1 MNLVF
6 LGPPGAGK
14 GTQAAVVSH
23 ALNIPHISTG
33 DMFRKAMREGTP
45 TGLKAK
51 AYIDNGQLVPDSV
64 TIEMVQER
72 LAEADCA
79 NGYLL
84 DGFPRNLD
92 QANALDTFSQ
102 LTAVVDIAVADEKL
116 IARLS
121 GRRVCPACGGTYHIT
136 KIGDAKKCPEC
147 GSIYLCIEDI
157 TECPNCLGVELIPL
171 DVTATYECSSRT
183 CGFRLQRSQVGNPFG
198 DYQYVCDRNTPVRA
212 LKRTKLGD
220 EVAYQC
226 DKRCALMNCRK
237 IRSARSRGV
246 ECKALD
252 LLERNY
258 NVYIADLV
266 NACANC
272 ESRICKGCDFSID
285 VDGTDNFTGRKGEI
299 SCIGCREAS
308 CKPYVVKPGGECPS
322 CKSKL
327 VSSTPTTFDSFAK
340 FIWNF
345 KTGFVRNFET
355 SCDRI
360 EKIVET
366 LGNKDR

>member
-14 GTQAAVVSH
+14 GTQAAVVSQ

-92 QANALDTFSQ
+92 QAKALEGFTK

-121 GRRVCPACGGTYHIT
+121 GRRVCPTCNGTFHIATLADEKVCSTCGG
-136 KIGDAKKCPEC
+136 
-147 GSIYLCIEDI
+147 
-157 TECPNCLGVELIPL
+157 ELIQRKDDNPATIANRLEVYHAQTSPL
-171 DVTATYECSSRT
+171 TEYYEAEGILKQVDGALQMEEVT
-183 CGFRLQRSQVGNPFG
+183 
-198 DYQYVCDRNTPVRA
+198 
-212 LKRTKLGD
+212 
-220 EVAYQC
+220 
-226 DKRCALMNCRK
+226 
-237 IRSARSRGV
+237 SAIL
-246 ECKALD
+246 KALA
-252 LLERNY
+252 E
-258 NVYIADLV
+258 
-266 NACANC
+266 
-272 ESRICKGCDFSID
+272 
-285 VDGTDNFTGRKGEI
+285 
-299 SCIGCREAS
+299 
-308 CKPYVVKPGGECPS
+308 
-322 CKSKL
+322 
-327 VSSTPTTFDSFAK
+327 
-340 FIWNF
+340 
-345 KTGFVRNFET
+345 
-355 SCDRI
+355 
-360 EKIVET
+360 
-366 LGNKDR
+366 

>member
-6 LGPPGAGK
+6 LGPPGAVK
-14 GTQAAVVSH
+14 GTPAAVVSH

-121 GRRVCPACGGTYHIT
+121 GRRVCPACGGTYHVS
-136 KIGDAKKCPEC
+136 KIGDVKTCPEC
-147 GSIYLCIEDI
+147 G
-157 TECPNCLGVELIPL
+157 GELIQRDDDNPATIANRLNVYHAQTSPL
-171 DVTATYECSSRT
+171 TAYYAEKGILKQVDGALQMEEVSSAI
-183 CGFRLQRSQVGNPFG
+183 L
-198 DYQYVCDRNTPVRA
+198 
-212 LKRTKLGD
+212 
-220 EVAYQC
+220 
-226 DKRCALMNCRK
+226 
-237 IRSARSRGV
+237 
-246 ECKALD
+246 KALA
-252 LLERNY
+252 E
-258 NVYIADLV
+258 
-266 NACANC
+266 
-272 ESRICKGCDFSID
+272 
-285 VDGTDNFTGRKGEI
+285 
-299 SCIGCREAS
+299 
-308 CKPYVVKPGGECPS
+308 
-322 CKSKL
+322 
-327 VSSTPTTFDSFAK
+327 
-340 FIWNF
+340 
-345 KTGFVRNFET
+345 
-355 SCDRI
+355 
-360 EKIVET
+360 
-366 LGNKDR
+366 

>member
-14 GTQAAVVSH
+14 GTQAAVVSQ

-51 AYIDNGQLVPDSV
+51 AFIDNGQLVPDSV

-121 GRRVCPACGGTYHIT
+121 GRRVCPACGGTYHVS
-136 KIGDAKKCPEC
+136 KIGDVKTCPEC
-147 GSIYLCIEDI
+147 G
-157 TECPNCLGVELIPL
+157 GELIQRDDDNPATIANRLNVYHAQTSPL
-171 DVTATYECSSRT
+171 STYYAEQ
-183 CGFRLQRSQVGNPFG
+183 GILKQVDGALQPE
-198 DYQYVCDRNTPVRA
+198 
-212 LKRTKLGD
+212 
-220 EVAYQC
+220 EVSPEI
-226 DKRCALMNCRK
+226 L
-237 IRSARSRGV
+237 
-246 ECKALD
+246 KALA
-252 LLERNY
+252 E
-258 NVYIADLV
+258 
-266 NACANC
+266 
-272 ESRICKGCDFSID
+272 
-285 VDGTDNFTGRKGEI
+285 
-299 SCIGCREAS
+299 
-308 CKPYVVKPGGECPS
+308 
-322 CKSKL
+322 
-327 VSSTPTTFDSFAK
+327 
-340 FIWNF
+340 
-345 KTGFVRNFET
+345 
-355 SCDRI
+355 
-360 EKIVET
+360 
-366 LGNKDR
+366 